1 MSSTERNID
10 RYADRVRERARRARR
25 DIDAERMSDEWRDQ
39 LGEAVLDVTEEYFGE
54 QYRRRQRADL
64 TKAFVGGVVVGSV
77 LTVLGRLYVRGGERG
92 E

>member
-1 MSSTERNID
+1 MASTERSID

-25 DIDAERMSDEWRDQ
+25 DIDADRMSDEWRDH

-54 QYRRRQRADL
+54 QYRRRQRTDL
-64 TKAFVGGVVVGSV
+64 AKAFVGGVVVGTV
-77 LTVLGRLYVRGGERG
+77 LTVLGRLYVRGGERR